1 MNICK
6 AVLSIDYE
14 HYLDNKR
21 GKMKERNMDLGPICV
36 QGNFEPLV
44 QSPS

>member
-1 MNICK
+1 MNSCK

-14 HYLDNKR
+14 HYLDSKR
-21 GKMKERNMDLGPICV
+21 GKMKERNMDLGSICV
-36 QGNFEPLV
+36 KGNFEPLV